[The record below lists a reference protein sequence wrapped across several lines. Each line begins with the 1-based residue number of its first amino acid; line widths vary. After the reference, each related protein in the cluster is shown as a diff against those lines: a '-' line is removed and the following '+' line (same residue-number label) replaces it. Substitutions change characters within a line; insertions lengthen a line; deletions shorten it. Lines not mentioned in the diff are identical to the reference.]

1 MMLAGAHAVQISSA
15 VWTNGFG
22 VLADAVKTV
31 ETYLDDRG
39 DTATGII
46 GRAADKV
53 VPFSELPQRP
63 GFWEKFAP
71 PGAV

>member
-1 MMLAGAHAVQISSA
+1 V
-15 VWTNGFG
+15 T
-22 VLADAVKTV
+22 TV
-31 ETYLDDRG
+31 ETYLADRG
-39 DTATGII
+39 DTARGIM

-71 PGAV
+71 PGAI